1 MKEKIFSYANMHAKS
16 QTETADFPKSFQGQ
30 SFAKMNFSLMTI
42 FRGKGSGCE
51 GGTNYHELSK
61 AYHHPS
67 NSWVRKRK
75 VKAQWRWWK
84 QFMLLRARGAKWDLF
99 NLVHKLIYFFPFF
112 FWVLLLLGGPGVGN
126 VGQQEGYHLV
136 AIFGHPRIS

>member
-75 VKAQWRWWK
+75 VKAPW
-84 QFMLLRARGAKWDLF
+84 
-99 NLVHKLIYFFPFF
+99 
-112 FWVLLLLGGPGVGN
+112 
-126 VGQQEGYHLV
+126 
-136 AIFGHPRIS
+136 